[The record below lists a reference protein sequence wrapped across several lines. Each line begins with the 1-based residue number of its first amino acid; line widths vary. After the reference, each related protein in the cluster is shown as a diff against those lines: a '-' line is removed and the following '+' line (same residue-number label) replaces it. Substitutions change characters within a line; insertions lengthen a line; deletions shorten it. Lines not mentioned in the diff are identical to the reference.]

1 MSVTDIA
8 LALSEGKRLRV
19 IIRSGQLGCAYA
31 QDTCDEFGY
40 LLLYRHGEQYRIDDP
55 EGENI
60 ICVEDFNYI
69 ASIIGSVID

>member
-19 IIRSGQLGCAYA
+19 TIRSGHLGCADA
-31 QDTCDEFGY
+31 QDACGEFGY
-40 LLLYRHGEQYRIDDP
+40 LVLCRHGEQYRIDAP

-60 ICVEDFNYI
+60 VCVEDFNYI
-69 ASIIGSVID
+69 ASIIDSVID